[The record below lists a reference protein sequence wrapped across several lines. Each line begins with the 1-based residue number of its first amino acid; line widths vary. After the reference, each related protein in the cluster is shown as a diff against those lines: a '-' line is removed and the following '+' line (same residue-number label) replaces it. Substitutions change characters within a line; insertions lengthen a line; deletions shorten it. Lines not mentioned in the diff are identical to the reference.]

1 MNTNISDFIEN
12 FSKGK
17 NVIDAFTVVPGE
29 IPLYEYPPQY
39 RYALLNHYLPYASDK
54 EMMDSERGI
63 NGAVILGGAVVWN
76 KEEYNP
82 WVIDESTLVLGKL
95 SVEGTLYIQ
104 SNAPLFVAKDIEV
117 ESLIVLEGELHCTGN
132 IFAKNQILVSE
143 SSCIFSQGIKC
154 REIGL
159 FGMTQCEQIKAARR
173 ILNKKKAFRNHKKQ

>member
-1 MNTNISDFIEN
+1 MNTDVSDFIKI
-12 FSKGK
+12 FTKGK
-17 NVIDAFTVVPGE
+17 NVIDAFSVLPGE
-29 IPLYEYPPQY
+29 IPLSEYPSQY
-39 RYALLNHYLPYASDK
+39 RFALLNHYLPYATDK

-63 NGAVILGGAVVWN
+63 SGAVILGGADIWN
-76 KEEYNP
+76 KQEYNP

-117 ESLIVLEGELHCTGN
+117 ESLIVLEGEVHCTGN

-143 SSCIFSQGIKC
+143 NSCIFCQGIKC

-159 FGMTQCEQIKAARR
+159 FGITQCGQIKASRR
-173 ILNKKKAFRNHKKQ
+173 ILNEKKAFRNHRQQ